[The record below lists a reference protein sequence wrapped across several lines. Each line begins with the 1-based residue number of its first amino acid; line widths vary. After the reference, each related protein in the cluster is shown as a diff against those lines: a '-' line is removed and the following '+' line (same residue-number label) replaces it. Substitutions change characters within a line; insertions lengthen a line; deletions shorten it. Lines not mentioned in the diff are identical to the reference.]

1 MHEIKW
7 GQSSAQ
13 IHMQFYELTA
23 GFLSGV
29 ADSKM
34 LDIQSGYEK
43 AYNHALVGNAGA
55 NLIHESAGMV
65 ASLLGFSVEQLIID
79 INIDIIG
86 AIQHTIRGL
95 DVSDEVLSLDAIRE
109 TFLGGPNHFLVSNQT
124 LARMQTEYLYPN
136 VGGRSSPKEW
146 EEKGRPSILD
156 CACKRLEDILGSHY
170 PTYVS
175 QYNYDRNHAMFPVHL
190 SHKMMGPA

>member
-1 MHEIKW
+1 V
-7 GQSSAQ
+7 QL
-13 IHMQFYELTA
+13 YELTA
-23 GFLSGV
+23 DFLSGV

-34 LDIQSGYEK
+34 PDIQSGYEK

-55 NLIHESAGMV
+55 YLIYESAGMA
-65 ASLLGFSVEQLIID
+65 ASLLGFSMEQLIID
-79 INIDIIG
+79 IDNDIIG

-109 TFLGGPNHFLVSNQT
+109 TFLGGPNHFLVSNLT

-136 VGGRSSPKEW
+136 VGGRSSPKKW
-146 EEKGRPSILD
+146 KEKGRPNILD
-156 CACKRLEDILGSHY
+156 RARKRLEDILGSHY
-170 PTYVS
+170 PTHVS
-175 QYNYDRNHAMFPVHL
+175 QYNDDRNRALFPVHL